1 MENAIAAV
9 DCGTES
15 FVIEKICTVK
25 SESFFGSFKLSEMI
39 VLRIRWVPY
48 GSSNGV
54 ASL

>member
-1 MENAIAAV
+1 MENAIATV

-15 FVIEKICTVK
+15 FVVEKICTVK
-25 SESFFGSFKLSEMI
+25 SESFLGSLKLSEMV
-39 VLRIRWVPY
+39 VLGISWVPY